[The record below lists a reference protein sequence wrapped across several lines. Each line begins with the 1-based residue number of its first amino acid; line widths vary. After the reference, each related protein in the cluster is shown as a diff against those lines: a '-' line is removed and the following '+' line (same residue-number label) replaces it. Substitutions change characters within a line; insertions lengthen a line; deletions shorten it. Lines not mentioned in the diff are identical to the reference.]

1 MPKKNKIKDVDR
13 PELHIMHY
21 LSHSDYKLRML
32 TCNHPVPPDRYNDR
46 VEEHLRITGFYHV
59 SQIGIVQCQKAL
71 VNALIERWHPDTH
84 TFHLPIGECSVTLE
98 DVSLL
103 LGLPTDGLPITG
115 MTMSSFE
122 AMEAECL
129 LQFGVAPR
137 REDCRS
143 SCIKLTWLRNLKE
156 NLELNDEISI
166 QRYVR
171 CHIML
176 LIGTIL
182 FGDKSGA
189 GVHWKFLPLLRDF
202 FNIGQYSWGSACL
215 AHLYRALCRA
225 SRYNC
230 KEIDGPLTL
239 LLGWAWIR
247 LPYLS
252 PLPREPRSFPLANRW
267 RNWERGD
274 RRYRYLKLGHFRK
287 AFDELQEGQFVWVAY
302 AVDRVDPNIIPAEI
316 YMQSVVWSATVPLV
330 SFECIEWHAT
340 DREQNL
346 DKAHG
351 EILTG
356 PKNLNWATTPT
367 HSKWVMHW
375 TNRYHYVLSEL
386 PMPSQHPLDTY
397 LNWYRSKY
405 GDRLALSN
413 LVGEENDEGNQ
424 DVDVGN
430 EDMYEGNEDTNEGGQ
445 DMDEDNEEQ
454 EQHISPL
461 IQPPQEQPQSSTQ
474 YLPQTQFTPSFPV
487 QQQYWGMSQ
496 FEVGDGTSFSQLLG
510 FMSADASHSQYGHQ
524 PEFMPGRY
532 SLDARYPG
540 NTSSVASGGFVS
552 VDSSRSEGGR
562 GVLNSQNP
570 NRCNMGLIEEDTN
583 ALDQET
589 DAYIVDNPDEEGDDE
604 EDEIEEFDEDEES
617 RNDGQERSPD
627 DNVKG
632 YNLRIDL
639 PRRSANRFRSKT
651 RMNDGSSNGTSF
663 ASAFATS
670 VTSGPMPLSP
680 SSSSPSGATN
690 S

>member
-1 MPKKNKIKDVDR
+1 
-13 PELHIMHY
+13 
-21 LSHSDYKLRML
+21 ML
-32 TCNHPVPPDRYNDR
+32 TCNHPLPPDRYNDR
-46 VEEHLRITGFYHV
+46 VEEHLRITRFYHV
-59 SQIGIVQCQKAL
+59 SQIGIVQCRKAL

-98 DVSLL
+98 DVALI
-103 LGLPTDGLPITG
+103 LGLPTDGLPVTG

-202 FNIGQYSWGSACL
+202 VNIGQYSWGSACL

-274 RRYRYLKLGHFRK
+274 RRYRYLKLAHFRK
-287 AFDELQEGQFVWVAY
+287 AFDKLQEGQFVWVAY

-316 YMQSVVWSATVPLV
+316 YMQSIVWSATIPL
-330 SFECIEWHAT
+330 
-340 DREQNL
+340 EQKL

-351 EILTG
+351 ETLTG
-356 PKNLNWATTPT
+356 PKNLNWATTST
-367 HSKWVMHW
+367 HSNWVMHW

-413 LVGEENDEGNQ
+413 LAGEENDEGNQ
-424 DVDVGN
+424 DLDVGN
-430 EDMYEGNEDTNEGGQ
+430 EDMDVGNEDTDEGSQ

-454 EQHISPL
+454 EQHISPP
-461 IQPPQEQPQSSTQ
+461 IPPPQEQPQASTQ
-474 YLPQTQFTPSFPV
+474 YLPQPQFTPSFPV
-487 QQQYWGMSQ
+487 QQQYWEG
-496 FEVGDGTSFSQLLG
+496 
-510 FMSADASHSQYGHQ
+510 AHSQHGDQ
-524 PEFMPGRY
+524 PDFMPGRY

-540 NTSSVASGGFVS
+540 HTSSVASGGFVS

-570 NRCNMGLIEEDTN
+570 NRCNMGLVEEDTN
-583 ALDQET
+583 ALEQET
-589 DAYIVDNPDEEGDDE
+589 DAYLVDDPDEEGDDD

-617 RNDGQERSPD
+617 HNDGQARSPD

-632 YNLRIDL
+632 YNLRIDP
-639 PRRSANRFRSKT
+639 PRRSANRFTPSVFKKAAKKCKNFVKDVKWKMENANT
-651 RMNDGSSNGTSF
+651 R
-663 ASAFATS
+663 
-670 VTSGPMPLSP
+670 
-680 SSSSPSGATN
+680 
-690 S
+690 

>member
-1 MPKKNKIKDVDR
+1 
-13 PELHIMHY
+13 
-21 LSHSDYKLRML
+21 
-32 TCNHPVPPDRYNDR
+32 
-46 VEEHLRITGFYHV
+46 
-59 SQIGIVQCQKAL
+59 
-71 VNALIERWHPDTH
+71 
-84 TFHLPIGECSVTLE
+84 
-98 DVSLL
+98 
-103 LGLPTDGLPITG
+103 
-115 MTMSSFE
+115 
-122 AMEAECL
+122 MEAECF

-137 REDCRS
+137 KEDCRS

-156 NLELNDEISI
+156 NLELTDEISI

-182 FGDKSGA
+182 FGDKSGI
-189 GVHWKFLPLLRDF
+189 GVHWKFLSLLRDF
-202 FNIGQYSWGSACL
+202 VNIGQFSWGSACL

-252 PLPREPRSFPLANRW
+252 PVPREPRSFPLANRW

-274 RRYRYLKLGHFRK
+274 RRYRFLKLDHFRK
-287 AFDELQEGQFVWVAY
+287 AFDELQESQFVSVAY
-302 AVDRVDPNIIPAEI
+302 DVDRVDPNIIPAEI
-316 YMQSVVWSATVPLV
+316 YMQSVRRQFSFVQGVP
-330 SFECIEWHAT
+330 T
-340 DREQNL
+340 QEQSL
-346 DKAHG
+346 DKVHG
-351 EILTG
+351 EVLTG

-367 HSKWVMHW
+367 HSIWVMHW

-386 PMPSQHPLDTY
+386 LMPSQHPLDTY
-397 LNWYRSKY
+397 MNWYRSKY
-405 GDRLALSN
+405 GNRLALSN

-424 DVDVGN
+424 DMDVGN
-430 EDMYEGNEDTNEGGQ
+430 EDMDEGNQDTDEGSQ

-454 EQHISPL
+454 EQHISPPMP
-461 IQPPQEQPQSSTQ
+461 PPQEQPQSSTQ
-474 YLPQTQFTPSFPV
+474 YLPQTQFTPSVPV

-496 FEVGDGTSFSQLLG
+496 FEIGDGTSFSQLLG
-510 FMSADASHSQYGHQ
+510 FMSADAALPQYGHQ

-540 NTSSVASGGFVS
+540 HTSSVASGGFVS

-570 NRCNMGLIEEDTN
+570 NRLNMGLVEEDTN
-583 ALDQET
+583 TLEQET
-589 DAYIVDNPDEEGDDE
+589 DAYLVDEPDGEGEDD

-617 RNDGQERSPD
+617 RNDGQARSPD

-632 YNLRIDL
+632 YNLRIDP
-639 PRRSANRFRSKT
+639 PRQSANRFT
-651 RMNDGSSNGTSF
+651 P
-663 ASAFATS
+663 S
-670 VTSGPMPLSP
+670 VIKKAAKQCKKFVKDVKWKMRK
-680 SSSSPSGATN
+680 
-690 S
+690 

>member
-1 MPKKNKIKDVDR
+1 
-13 PELHIMHY
+13 
-21 LSHSDYKLRML
+21 ML
-32 TCNHPVPPDRYNDR
+32 TCNHPLPPDRYNDR

-98 DVSLL
+98 DVALI
-103 LGLPTDGLPITG
+103 LGLPTDGLPVTG

-129 LQFGVAPR
+129 LQFGIAPR

-202 FNIGQYSWGSACL
+202 VNIGQYSWGSACL

-225 SRYNC
+225 SRYNF
-230 KEIDGPLTL
+230 ELIDNIS
-239 LLGWAWIR
+239 LGGVTG
-247 LPYLS
+247 S
-252 PLPREPRSFPLANRW
+252 
-267 RNWERGD
+267 
-274 RRYRYLKLGHFRK
+274 
-287 AFDELQEGQFVWVAY
+287 FVWVAY

-340 DREQNL
+340 DRFRRQFGFVQGVPSQEQKL

-351 EILTG
+351 ETLTG

-367 HSKWVMHW
+367 HSNWVMHW
-375 TNRYHYVLSEL
+375 TNRYHYVLSEP
-386 PMPSQHPLDTY
+386 PMPSQPSLDTY
-397 LNWYRSKY
+397 LNWYRSTY
-405 GDRLALSN
+405 GNRLALSN
-413 LVGEENDEGNQ
+413 LAGEENDEGNQ
-424 DVDVGN
+424 DLDVGN
-430 EDMYEGNEDTNEGGQ
+430 EDMDEGNEDTDEGSQ

-454 EQHISPL
+454 EQHISPPVP
-461 IQPPQEQPQSSTQ
+461 PPQEQPQASTQ
-474 YLPQTQFTPSFPV
+474 YLPQPQFTPSFPV

-496 FEVGDGTSFSQLLG
+496 FEIGDGTSFSQLLG
-510 FMSADASHSQYGHQ
+510 FMSAEGAHSQHGDL
-524 PEFMPGRY
+524 PDFMPGRY

-540 NTSSVASGGFVS
+540 HTSSVASGGFVS
-552 VDSSRSEGGR
+552 VDSSRSDGGR

-570 NRCNMGLIEEDTN
+570 NRCNMARVEEDTN
-583 ALDQET
+583 ALEQET
-589 DAYIVDNPDEEGDDE
+589 DAYLVDDPDEEGDDD

-617 RNDGQERSPD
+617 RNDGQARSPD

-632 YNLRIDL
+632 YNLRIDP
-639 PRRSANRFRSKT
+639 PRRSANRFT
-651 RMNDGSSNGTSF
+651 P
-663 ASAFATS
+663 S
-670 VTSGPMPLSP
+670 VFKKAAKKCKNFVKDVKWKMRK
-680 SSSSPSGATN
+680 
-690 S
+690 

>member
-1 MPKKNKIKDVDR
+1 MIDDSKIR
-13 PELHIMHY
+13 
-21 LSHSDYKLRML
+21 
-32 TCNHPVPPDRYNDR
+32 
-46 VEEHLRITGFYHV
+46 
-59 SQIGIVQCQKAL
+59 IVQCQKAL
-71 VNALIERWHPDTH
+71 VNALIEHWHPDTH

-98 DVSLL
+98 DVALI
-103 LGLPTDGLPITG
+103 LGLPTDGLPVTG

-137 REDCRS
+137 KEHCRS
-143 SCIKLTWLRNLKE
+143 SWLKLTWLRNLKE

-202 FNIGQYSWGSACL
+202 VNIGQYSWGSSCL
-215 AHLYRALCRA
+215 AHLYRALCRV
-225 SRYNC
+225 SHYNC

-274 RRYRYLKLGHFRK
+274 RRYRYLKLADFRK

-302 AVDRVDPNIIPAEI
+302 AVDRVDPNIIPPEI

-340 DREQNL
+340 DRVRRQFGFVQGVPSQEQNL

-351 EILTG
+351 EVLTG
-356 PKNLNWATTPT
+356 PKNLNWATAPS
-367 HSKWVMHW
+367 HSIWVMHW

-386 PMPSQHPLDTY
+386 PIPSQHPLDTY
-397 LNWYRSKY
+397 MNWYRSKF
-405 GDRLALSN
+405 GNRLALSN
-413 LVGEENDEGNQ
+413 LVGEEDA
-424 DVDVGN
+424 GN
-430 EDMYEGNEDTNEGGQ
+430 EDMDAGNEDMDEGNHDTDEGSQ

-454 EQHISPL
+454 EPHISPPNPL
-461 IQPPQEQPQSSTQ
+461 PQEQPQSSNQ
-474 YLPQTQFTPSFPV
+474 FIPHTQFTPSFPM

-496 FEVGDGTSFSQLLG
+496 FETGEGGSFSQLLG
-510 FMSADASHSQYGHQ
+510 FMAVDAAQSQYGHQ

-532 SLDARYPG
+532 SLDARFPG
-540 NTSSVASGGFVS
+540 HTSSVASRGFVS
-552 VDSSRSEGGR
+552 VDDSSRSEGGR

-570 NRCNMGLIEEDTN
+570 NHLNMGLIEEDTN
-583 ALDQET
+583 TLEQET
-589 DAYIVDNPDEEGDDE
+589 DAYLVDDPDDEGDGED
-604 EDEIEEFDEDEES
+604 DEIEEFDEDEES
-617 RNDGQERSPD
+617 RNDGQADTPE

-632 YNLRIDL
+632 YNLRIDP
-639 PRRSANRFRSKT
+639 PRRSANRFT
-651 RMNDGSSNGTSF
+651 P
-663 ASAFATS
+663 S
-670 VTSGPMPLSP
+670 VFKKAAKKCKNFVKDVKWTMRK
-680 SSSSPSGATN
+680 
-690 S
+690 

>member
-1 MPKKNKIKDVDR
+1 MSKKYKIKDVNR
-13 PELHIMHY
+13 SELHIIHY
-21 LSHSDYKLRML
+21 LSDPDYKSRML

-46 VEEHLRITGFYHV
+46 VEDHLRITGFYHV

-84 TFHLPIGECSVTLE
+84 TFHLPIGECAVTLE
-98 DVSLL
+98 DVALI
-103 LGLPTDGLPITG
+103 LGLPTDGLPVTG

-122 AMEAECL
+122 ALEAECL
-129 LQFGVAPR
+129 LQLGVAPR
-137 REDCRS
+137 KEECRS

-156 NLELNDEISI
+156 NLQLTDEINI

-202 FNIGQYSWGSACL
+202 VNIGQYSWGSACL

-239 LLGWAWIR
+239 LLVWAWIR

-252 PLPREPRSFPLANRW
+252 PVPREPRSFPLANRW

-274 RRYRYLKLGHFRK
+274 RRFRYLKLDHFRK

-302 AVDRVDPNIIPAEI
+302 AVDRVDPNIIPAEV
-316 YMQSVVWSATVPLV
+316 YLQAVVWSATVPLV

-340 DREQNL
+340 DRVRRQFGFIQGVPNAEQNL
-346 DKAHG
+346 EKAHG
-351 EILTG
+351 EVLTG
-356 PKNLNWATTPT
+356 PKNLNWAKAPS

-386 PMPSQHPLDTY
+386 PMPSEHHLDTY
-397 LNWYRSKY
+397 MNWYRTNY
-405 GDRLALSN
+405 GNRLALLN
-413 LVGEENDEGNQ
+413 LVGEDNDEGNQ
-424 DVDVGN
+424 DMDAGN
-430 EDMYEGNEDTNEGGQ
+430 DDMDGGNQDTEEGSQ
-445 DMDEDNEEQ
+445 DMDEDNEDQ
-454 EQHISPL
+454 EPQISPPNPT
-461 IQPPQEQPQSSTQ
+461 QEEQPQPTTQ
-474 YLPQTQFTPSFPV
+474 YLPQTQFTSSFPM

-496 FEVGDGTSFSQLLG
+496 FETGEGPSFSQLLG
-510 FMSADASHSQYGHQ
+510 FMAADAAQSQYGHQ
-524 PEFMPGRY
+524 PEIMPGRY

-540 NTSSVASGGFVS
+540 HTSSVASGGFVS

-562 GVLNSQNP
+562 GVINSQNP
-570 NRCNMGLIEEDTN
+570 SRLNMGLIEEDTN
-583 ALDQET
+583 TLERES
-589 DAYIVDNPDEEGDDE
+589 DAYLVDDPDDEGDDE
-604 EDEIEEFDEDEES
+604 EDDIEEFDEDEES
-617 RNDGQERSPD
+617 RNDGQAHSSD

-632 YNLRIDL
+632 YNLRIDP
-639 PRRSANRFRSKT
+639 PRRSANRFTPSVFKKAVKKCK
-651 RMNDGSSNGTSF
+651 SF
-663 ASAFATS
+663 
-670 VTSGPMPLSP
+670 VKDVKWGMRK
-680 SSSSPSGATN
+680 
-690 S
+690 

>member
-1 MPKKNKIKDVDR
+1 
-13 PELHIMHY
+13 
-21 LSHSDYKLRML
+21 ML
-32 TCNHPVPPDRYNDR
+32 TCNHPVPPDQYNDR
-46 VEEHLRITGFYHV
+46 AEEHLRITGFYHV

-71 VNALIERWHPDTH
+71 VNALIERWYPDTH
-84 TFHLPIGECSVTLE
+84 TFHLPIGECAVTLE
-98 DVSLL
+98 DVALI
-103 LGLPTDGLPITG
+103 LGLPTDGLPVTR
-115 MTMSSFE
+115 MTMSNFE

-137 REDCRS
+137 
-143 SCIKLTWLRNLKE
+143 K
-156 NLELNDEISI
+156 
-166 QRYVR
+166 YVR

-189 GVHWKFLPLLRDF
+189 GVHWKFLPLLRNF
-202 FNIGQYSWGSACL
+202 VNIGQYSWGSACL

-252 PLPREPRSFPLANRW
+252 LLPREPRSFPLANRW

-274 RRYRYLKLGHFRK
+274 RRYRYLKLAHFRK

-302 AVDRVDPNIIPAEI
+302 AVDRVDPSIILAEI

-340 DREQNL
+340 DRVRRQFGFVQGVPTQEQNL

-351 EILTG
+351 EVLTG

-367 HSKWVMHW
+367 HSIWVMHW

-397 LNWYRSKY
+397 MNWYRLKY
-405 GDRLALSN
+405 RDRLALSN
-413 LVGEENDEGNQ
+413 LVGEENDEGN
-424 DVDVGN
+424 DDMDAGN
-430 EDMYEGNEDTNEGGQ
+430 EDMDEGNQDT
-445 DMDEDNEEQ
+445 DE
-454 EQHISPL
+454 
-461 IQPPQEQPQSSTQ
+461 
-474 YLPQTQFTPSFPV
+474 
-487 QQQYWGMSQ
+487 
-496 FEVGDGTSFSQLLG
+496 GDGTSFSQLLG
-510 FMSADASHSQYGHQ
+510 FMAADAAQSQYGHQ

-532 SLDARYPG
+532 SLDTRYPG
-540 NTSSVASGGFVS
+540 HTSSVASGGFVS
-552 VDSSRSEGGR
+552 IDSSRSEGGR

-570 NRCNMGLIEEDTN
+570 NQLNMGLIEEDTN
-583 ALDQET
+583 ALEQET
-589 DAYIVDNPDEEGDDE
+589 DAYLVDDPDAEGDDE
-604 EDEIEEFDEDEES
+604 KDEIEEFDEDEKS
-617 RNDGQERSPD
+617 RNDGIIPD

-632 YNLRIDL
+632 YNLRIDP
-639 PRRSANRFRSKT
+639 PRRSANRFT
-651 RMNDGSSNGTSF
+651 
-663 ASAFATS
+663 
-670 VTSGPMPLSP
+670 P
-680 SSSSPSGATN
+680 SIFKKAAEKCKN
-690 S
+690 FVKDVKWAMRK